1 MSAAGSE
8 VAQHLAEWTDAVG
21 VAAFLGETVPA
32 STIAEL
38 GRTERLPSVK
48 LGSRRLFHLPT
59 VSGALMDAMQSGRQL

>member
-1 MSAAGSE
+1 MERAEQDLETARKVIEVQGDVSALPG
-8 VAQHLAEWTDAVG
+8 
-21 VAAFLGETVPA
+21 VPA

-48 LGSRRLFHLPT
+48 LGSRRLFHLPA